1 MYNSKWRYF
10 KLVFKRSKTHNN
22 FLLMFLVVLSV
33 VTLISILSFTGCRV
47 SKETEEEP
55 VISEPESEEEVTEEK
70 ASAEEEEVEDTIT
83 GMEITGNINILSGLN
98 ISDTVGNSRP
108 IAVMVEN
115 SPDSRPQSGLIYADM
130 VYEAVDE
137 GGVTRYVA
145 VFSSNDA
152 EIIGPVRSARIYYAE
167 IARNFDPIYAFWGT
181 YTDAYKVIKDLG
193 LDVLTPL
200 GDQFGNSTIVANTSS
215 GWRDTSRSNITEHT
229 AFMSTIKLKEDAEN
243 LGYSLEGGQSP
254 LRFKIDAVD
263 SERGDISDITI
274 NFSNDTYRVDFEY
287 NRENN
292 NYLKFTGGVP
302 HTDYETG
309 KQIAVNNVIV
319 MITNIEGPI
328 DQYGHMAIRTTGT
341 SDIGKAFF
349 FMDGNVIEGT
359 WERTSVFDPFKYK
372 DDDGNIVLFNRGFTW
387 VALIQDTNR
396 LTY

>member
-1 MYNSKWRYF
+1 MYNSKWRYI

-22 FLLMFLVVLSV
+22 FLLTFLVVLLV

-47 SKETEEEP
+47 TEEEP
-55 VISEPESEEEVTEEK
+55 VISEPEAEEGDEGSEAVEEK
-70 ASAEEEEVEDTIT
+70 VDEDKIT
-83 GMEITGNINILSGLN
+83 GMEVTGNINILSGLN

-108 IAVMVEN
+108 IALMIEN

-130 VYEAVDE
+130 VFEVVDE

-145 VFSSNDA
+145 VFSSYDA
-152 EIIGPVRSARIYYAE
+152 EIVGPVRSARIYYAE
-167 IARNFDPIYAFWGT
+167 IARSFNPIYAFWGT
-181 YTDAYKVIKDLG
+181 YTEAYKVIEDIG

-200 GDQFGNSTIVANTSS
+200 GDQSGNSTIVANTSS
-215 GWRDTSRSNITEHT
+215 GWRDYSRSNITEHT
-229 AFMSTIKLKEDAEN
+229 AFMSTIKLKEEAADY
-243 LGYSLEGGQSP
+243 GYSLEGGQSP
-254 LRFKIDAVD
+254 LRFKVDAVD
-263 SERGDISDITI
+263 SYKGDISNINI
-274 NFSNDTYRVDFEY
+274 NFSYDTYRVNFEY

-292 NYLKFTGGVP
+292 NYLKFTGGSP

-319 MITNIEGPI
+319 IITNIEGPI
-328 DQYGHMAIRTTGT
+328 DQYGHMAVRTTGT
-341 SDIGKAFF
+341 SDIGKAYF

-372 DDDGNIVLFNRGFTW
+372 DDDGNIVLFNRGSTW

>member
-1 MYNSKWRYF
+1 
-10 KLVFKRSKTHNN
+10 
-22 FLLMFLVVLSV
+22 MFLVVLSV

-47 SKETEEEP
+47 SKETEEQP
-55 VISEPESEEEVTEEK
+55 VISEPESEGEVTEEEVP
-70 ASAEEEEVEDTIT
+70 AGEEEDKIA
-83 GMEITGNINILSGLN
+83 GIEITGNINIYSGLD

-108 IAVMVEN
+108 IAIMVEN

-130 VYEAVDE
+130 VYEVVDE

-145 VFSSNDA
+145 IYSSYDA

-167 IARNFDPIYAFWGT
+167 IARSFDPIYTFWGT
-181 YTDAYKVIKDLG
+181 YPECYDVIKSLDMDVLDGNSDAYVQYTD
-193 LDVLTPL
+193 
-200 GDQFGNSTIVANTSS
+200 S
-215 GWRDTSRSNITEHT
+215 GWRDYSRIDVGEDTAHT
-229 AFMSTIKLKEDAEN
+229 AFMSTLKLKEDAAEY
-243 LGYSLEGGQSP
+243 GYSLDGGQSP

-292 NYLKFTGGVP
+292 NYLKFTGGAP

-328 DQYGHMAIRTTGT
+328 DQYGHMAIRTTGA

-349 FMDGNVIEGT
+349 FMDGNKIEGT
-359 WERTSVFDPFKYK
+359 WERTSAFDPFKYK
-372 DDDGNIVLFNRGFTW
+372 DDDGNIVLFNRGSTW

-396 LTY
+396 LKY

>member
-1 MYNSKWRYF
+1 
-10 KLVFKRSKTHNN
+10 
-22 FLLMFLVVLSV
+22 MFLVVLSV

-47 SKETEEEP
+47 SQVTEEEP
-55 VISEPESEEEVTEEK
+55 VISEPESEEEVTEEEVPVG
-70 ASAEEEEVEDTIT
+70 EEEDKIA
-83 GMEITGNINILSGLN
+83 GIEIIGNINIFSGLD

-108 IAVMVEN
+108 IAIMVEN

-167 IARNFDPIYAFWGT
+167 IARSFDPIYAFWGT
-181 YTDAYKVIKDLG
+181 YTDAYKIIEDLG

-200 GDQFGNSTIVANTSS
+200 GDQSGNSTIMANTSS
-215 GWRDTSRSNITEHT
+215 GWRDNSRSNITEHT

-254 LRFKIDAVD
+254 LRFKIDAAD
-263 SERGDISDITI
+263 SEKGGIPNINI
-274 NFSNDTYRVDFEY
+274 NFSYDTYRVDFEY

-292 NYLKFTGGVP
+292 NYLKFTGGAP

-309 KQIAVNNVIV
+309 SQIVVNNVIV

-349 FMDGNVIEGT
+349 FVDGNVIEGT
-359 WERTSVFDPFKYK
+359 WERTSVFDPFKYR
-372 DDDGNIVLFNRGFTW
+372 DDDGNIVLFNRGSTW
-387 VALIQDTNR
+387 VALIQDTGR